1 MRDPLA
7 SPPPTAML
15 PASDADL
22 HASLEAVLEERPAGP
37 RAGIWLF
44 VYGSMAGEPPFEPA
58 EARVA
63 RLQGWNRRFCIAD
76 PAQRGEPEEPGLVL
90 GLVPG
95 EGCDGVAFRIGE
107 IEAQE
112 ALIEV
117 WRREMIFPFY
127 RADWLPIRFE
137 DGRRVHALAF
147 VADETGPLIRTG
159 LARDAIVA
167 TLRSAKGPAGSVLD
181 YLKDTIEGL
190 GRHGI
195 HDPGLDALARD
206 AAGTGETAAA

>member
-7 SPPPTAML
+7 SPPPTAL
-15 PASDADL
+15 PPASDADL
-22 HASLEAVLEERPAGP
+22 HASLEAALAERPAGP

-44 VYGSMAGEPPFEPA
+44 VYGSMAGDPPFEPA
-58 EARVA
+58 EAKVA
-63 RLQGWNRRFCIAD
+63 RLEGWDRRFCIAD
-76 PAQRGEPEEPGLVL
+76 PAQRGQPEEPGLVL

-107 IEAQE
+107 IEANE

-127 RADWLPIRFE
+127 RADWLPIRFA
-137 DGRRVHALAF
+137 DGSRAHALAF
-147 VADETGPLIRTG
+147 LADETGPLIRTG

-167 TLRSAKGPAGSVLD
+167 TLRSAKGPAGSALD
-181 YLKDTIEGL
+181 YLEETIDGL

-195 HDPGLDALARD
+195 QDRALEALALE
-206 AAGTGETAAA
+206 AAGAGETAAA